1 MKAVND
7 IWTRLE
13 KINSRRFVGTM
24 LLARFWRSGG
34 GAGGWGGGE
43 EKKLSEKDVLKKVWG
58 PYKK

>member
-34 GAGGWGGGE
+34 GAGGWGGE